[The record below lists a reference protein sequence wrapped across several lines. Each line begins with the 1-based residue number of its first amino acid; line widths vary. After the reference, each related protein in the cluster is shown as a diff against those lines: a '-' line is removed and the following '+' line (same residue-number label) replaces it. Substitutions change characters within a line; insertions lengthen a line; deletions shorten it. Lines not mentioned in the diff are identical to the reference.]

1 MFKQG
6 KAFLRIISYLQ
17 RLKGILFTITHLY
30 TLFFIIFTNFLPF
43 TVSLFAKKTTLL
55 GSTSRAGK

>member
-30 TLFFIIFTNFLPF
+30 TLFPNSNFGNNDSHVLNY
-43 TVSLFAKKTTLL
+43 
-55 GSTSRAGK
+55 

>member
-30 TLFFIIFTNFLPF
+30 TLFLTLTIKFVLLFLNFIILIN
-43 TVSLFAKKTTLL
+43 KINKIN
-55 GSTSRAGK
+55 